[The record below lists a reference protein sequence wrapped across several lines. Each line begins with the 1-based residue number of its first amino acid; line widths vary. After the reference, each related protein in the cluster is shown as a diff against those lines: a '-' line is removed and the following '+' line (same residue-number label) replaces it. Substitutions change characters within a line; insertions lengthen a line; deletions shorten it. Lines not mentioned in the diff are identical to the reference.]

1 MPGKIIVKINHGK
14 IIVKFGE
21 QGLRGTQGEIGP
33 IGPTG
38 TQGPTGPTGAT
49 GPAGTTDHSLLT
61 NLDYDNA
68 NHTGFQKQL
77 KYTADFKAYEVE

>member
-1 MPGKIIVKINHGK
+1 MPGKIIVKINSGK

-21 QGLRGTQGEIGP
+21 QGLRGTQGEI
-33 IGPTG
+33 
-38 TQGPTGPTGAT
+38 GPTGAT